1 MQAQPSFKVD
11 PLLELVAAVTDFSD
25 HRFLGTLPF
34 HYNKF
39 A

>member
-11 PLLELVAAVTDFSD
+11 SLLELAAAVTDFSD

-34 HYNKF
+34 DYNEL